1 MQNELC
7 HYCDLPAFKSIIEK
21 REIWLSDIHFLND
34 SSEESLFLD
43 ALTDLMIKL
52 RDSLSDSTKAY
63 LDQDTFM
70 NSFFT
75 NIKYNYKNKL
85 YICCFTNEKNDDLSQ
100 WRGYADDGA
109 GFCIGFKKELI
120 NKLSENT
127 TIEKHTLKD
136 DGSLQKERI
145 STSYVFSQKDITYS
159 DKKDII
165 KELEGKIIP
174 IVKEYDVSDKKTKV
188 PPFPDSVFTLEL
200 YKKTYNYKA
209 FYKNKSFESE
219 NEYRICFYDKLHEA
233 ALDES
238 NDSLIRNMQA
248 TYEFN
253 DKITLSELKYRN
265 SRGLLIPFREMTFPK
280 DYFFKMIS
288 SITIG
293 PRNRMSIE
301 DVKYFLIANGLDT
314 SKINIMKSESTYQ

>member
-159 DKKDII
+159 DKKDR
-165 KELEGKIIP
+165 KTG
-174 IVKEYDVSDKKTKV
+174 IVKSFSFNEQTVIAVFVKQHNTVIGFLIFVHKV
-188 PPFPDSVFTLEL
+188 LGCS
-200 YKKTYNYKA
+200 Y
-209 FYKNKSFESE
+209 SFM
-219 NEYRICFYDKLHEA
+219 F
-233 ALDES
+233 
-238 NDSLIRNMQA
+238 LIR
-248 TYEFN
+248 
-253 DKITLSELKYRN
+253 I
-265 SRGLLIPFREMTFPK
+265 
-280 DYFFKMIS
+280 
-288 SITIG
+288 
-293 PRNRMSIE
+293 
-301 DVKYFLIANGLDT
+301 
-314 SKINIMKSESTYQ
+314 